1 MIGRTP
7 VQAPLRRRC
16 VRAPTRSCSGQRTC
30 SRRGCGITC
39 GAFPAA
45 TAECRNVRSWTA
57 WSARSRGPT
66 AECGDWPPPID
77 SITRGQKNDMAS
89 PVNRFAP
96 PSDMPVESATF
107 AAMSAAFWPG
117 SDNIGQT
124 DWPTATTLAGSIV
137 LPSPR
142 HHSDELP
149 HGLAHGCG
157 CQHDCR
163 LRIAEHGL
171 ETLGVSGQLRCEK
184 RDRDV
189 PGLDGGEEARH
200 VFEALRR
207 KDRDPVAT
215 GRSPAAAA
223 HRSPVIG
230 CPPGSTSARRLCP
243 LSNGCSRCTGR
254 PGHHRIRRCC
264 GPTVSLVRCVRTG

>member
-1 MIGRTP
+1 
-7 VQAPLRRRC
+7 
-16 VRAPTRSCSGQRTC
+16 
-30 SRRGCGITC
+30 
-39 GAFPAA
+39 
-45 TAECRNVRSWTA
+45 
-57 WSARSRGPT
+57 
-66 AECGDWPPPID
+66 
-77 SITRGQKNDMAS
+77 MAS

-124 DWPTATTLAGSIV
+124 DWPTATTLAGSTV

-200 VFEALRR
+200 DVPTRVQIWVCRWAVSPTTSDMRGSTTHKAKLRR
-207 KDRDPVAT
+207 FF
-215 GRSPAAAA
+215 GLPA
-223 HRSPVIG
+223 H
-230 CPPGSTSARRLCP
+230 STR
-243 LSNGCSRCTGR
+243 
-254 PGHHRIRRCC
+254 
-264 GPTVSLVRCVRTG
+264 